1 MCRANT
7 LRNSQ
12 RDCQKKTADT
22 LLSFINHFLVEMLYK
37 SYFALALLLFPGT
50 QTFAQNAAYQEKAKK
65 DLNAYFV
72 SYQAK
77 NTDFSRQ
84 PRLKELRIDDKQRK
98 VTVVPDPSFAQQEL
112 NDKQIGK
119 IYKKVHKL
127 LPKVY
132 RDYDL
137 SIVVSG
143 LPLENYAT
151 DYTSLSGNALWGKIR
166 YDGQPWVSDV
176 SRPFRIT
183 HGLYN
188 RHLVVWAS
196 HGRYYDAKKGQWQW
210 QRPPLF
216 GTCEDLFT
224 ETIVLPYLIPMLENA
239 GAVVYTPRERDLQT
253 EEYVVDNDGVNAPG
267 YSESD
272 EGRQWNNCPRSGFA
286 YRLGNYVD
294 GQNPF
299 KDGTARM
306 TKTTKKG
313 NGTYALWQPR
323 LQKAGHYAVYVS
335 YQTVDKSVDD
345 AHYVVFHKGQAT
357 EVRVNQQ
364 MGSGTWVY
372 LGTFDFDQGKSIDN
386 CVMLTNQSKR
396 RGIVT
401 ADAVRFGGGMGNIS
415 RGGVTSGLPRVL
427 EGSRYFCQWAGA
439 PYNIYSSRGGSD
451 DYADDINSRSR
462 MLNWLAGGSV
472 YVPTVEGEHVPFEL
486 SLAVH
491 SDAGYAPNGK
501 DLVGSLAICT
511 TNYNDGQLSSGLT
524 RQASK
529 MLAKDLLDNLTRD
542 LTYKY
547 GNWVRRYLWDR
558 NYSETRV
565 PEVPSAILETLSHQN
580 FPDMKLAQDPHFK
593 FTLAR
598 SVYKTLARYVNTM
611 HGRPTIIEPLPP
623 KDPAVTIN
631 NRQQAHVSWIAQDDP
646 QEPSAHPD
654 YYVLYTAIGKGG
666 YDNGQKVKTTSVDLD
681 VKPGVLYRFK
691 VTAINRGGESFPS
704 EEIALSAQ
712 SGAQKSILVV
722 NGFHRLSAP
731 TVIDNNSQQGFDMK
745 DDIGVSYGPTIGWL
759 GYQQSFN
766 KSRIGRESSDGL
778 GYTDESLAGK
788 VIAGNNLDAA
798 TAHVEAIAGSG
809 KYNVVSCSS
818 YAVETRRV
826 TLHDFDAVDMVLG
839 LEKYSPDALVYD
851 KTFTDNIQK
860 QLTAYTKSGGKL
872 LVSGAYV
879 GADMTGSKESD
890 WLSGTLKVNYSGSLR
905 TDTLQGV
912 NGLQQNFDFYR
923 IPNADHY
930 AATHADILQ
939 PADGAVCAMQYNNG
953 YSAAVAYKGNDYRSF
968 TMAFPFECITDK
980 NMQRRL
986 MTGILNFLLK

>member
-1 MCRANT
+1 MWKQNT
-7 LRNSQ
+7 LRNSRQ
-12 RDCQKKTADT
+12 DCQRKTTDFHAPPFY
-22 LLSFINHFLVEMLYK
+22 LSSCRMHYNSIFV
-37 SYFALALLLFPGT
+37 LALSLFTWT
-50 QTFAQNAAYQEKAKK
+50 QVSAQSMGYQEKAKR
-65 DLNAYFV
+65 DLNTYFAT
-72 SYQAK
+72 YQAK
-77 NTDFSRQ
+77 NANFSRQ
-84 PRLKELRIDDKQRK
+84 PKLQELRIDNKQQK
-98 VTVVPDPSFAQQEL
+98 ITVVADPTFAQQEL

-119 IYKKVHKL
+119 IYKKVHRV
-127 LPKVY
+127 LPKAY
-132 RDYDL
+132 RNYDL
-137 SIVVSG
+137 SIVISG

-151 DYTSLSGNALWGKIR
+151 DYTSLSDNSLWGKTD
-166 YDGQPWVSDV
+166 YDGQPWVSNV

-196 HGRYYDAKKGQWQW
+196 HGRYYDGKREQWQW

-253 EEYVVDNDGVNAPG
+253 AEYIVDNDGVNASG
-267 YSESD
+267 YTESD
-272 EGRQWNNCPRSGFA
+272 NGRQWRTCPQAGFA

-299 KDGTARM
+299 KDGSARM
-306 TKTTKKG
+306 TSTSKKG

-323 LQKAGHYAVYVS
+323 FQKAGRYAVYVS
-335 YQTVDKSVDD
+335 YQTVEKSVDD

-357 EVRVNQQ
+357 EVHVNQQ
-364 MGSGTWVY
+364 MGGGTWVY
-372 LGTFDFDQGKSIDN
+372 LGTFDFGEGKSIDN
-386 CVMLTNQSKR
+386 CVMLTNQSKHK
-396 RGIVT
+396 GYVT
-401 ADAVRFGGGMGNIS
+401 ADAVRFGGGIGNIS
-415 RGGVTSGLPRVL
+415 RGGRTSGLPRVL

-439 PYNIYSSRGGSD
+439 PYDVYSSRGGTD

-472 YVPTVEGEHVPFEL
+472 YVPTTEGEHVPFEL

-491 SDAGYAPNGK
+491 SDAGFAPNGK

-511 TNYNDGQLSSGLT
+511 TNYNDGQLASGVT

-542 LTYKY
+542 LTKKY
-547 GNWVRRYLWDR
+547 GNWAKRYLWDR

-593 FTLAR
+593 FTMAR
-598 SVYKTLARYVNTM
+598 SVYKTLTRYVNNM
-611 HGRPTIIEPLPP
+611 HGKPTIIQPLPP
-623 KDPAVTIN
+623 KDPAVTI
-631 NRQQAHVSWIAQDDP
+631 RSQHQARISWITQDDP

-654 YYVLYTAIGKGG
+654 YFILYTAKGKGG
-666 YDNGQKVKTTSVDLD
+666 YDNGQKVKSTAINVDIMS
-681 VKPGVLYRFK
+681 GRLYRFK
-691 VTAINRGGESFPS
+691 ITAINRGGESFPS
-704 EEIALSAQ
+704 EEIALYIQQGTA
-712 SGAQKSILVV
+712 KDILVV

-731 TVIDNNSQQGFDMK
+731 AVIDNGNQQGFDLK
-745 DDIGVSYGPTIGWL
+745 EDVGVSYGSTIGWL
-759 GYQQSFN
+759 GHQQNFN
-766 KSRIGRESSDGL
+766 KSQIGREGVNGL

-788 VIAGNNLDAA
+788 VIAGNQLNAA
-798 TAHVEAIAGSG
+798 TSHVEAIASLG
-809 KYNVVSCSS
+809 KYNVMSCSS
-818 YAVETRRV
+818 RAVETHRV
-826 TLHDFDAVDMVLG
+826 DLRNFDVVDMVLG
-839 LEKYSPDALVYD
+839 LEKYTPEALVYE
-851 KTFTDNIQK
+851 KTFTENMQK
-860 QLTAYTKSGGKL
+860 QISAYIRNGGRL
-872 LVSGAYV
+872 FASGAYL
-879 GADMTGSKESD
+879 GSDMTGTGDTE
-890 WLSGTLKVNYSGSLR
+890 WLNHTLKASYAGTVS
-905 TDTLQGV
+905 TDTIQGV

-939 PADGAVCAMQYNNG
+939 PTGGAVCAMQYDND
-953 YSAAVAYKGNDYRSF
+953 YSAAVAYQGNDYRTF
-968 TMAFPFECITDK
+968 TMAFPFECIIDK

-986 MTGILNFLLK
+986 MDGILNFLLK